1 MMRKNKVDT
10 SLNKEVITRLFKQEL
25 ILQNRLR
32 NVQKII
38 NEKLKSLPHSTGT
51 NKGNYTLK

>member
-32 NVQKII
+32 NVKNII
-38 NEKLKSLPHSTGT
+38 NEKLKSIPHSTGT